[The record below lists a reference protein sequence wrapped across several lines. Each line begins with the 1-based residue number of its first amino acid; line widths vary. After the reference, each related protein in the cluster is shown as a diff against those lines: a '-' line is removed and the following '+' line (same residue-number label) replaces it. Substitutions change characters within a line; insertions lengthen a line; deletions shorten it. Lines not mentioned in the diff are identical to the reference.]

1 MTVGELELVG
11 RLRDVESLRPEAFEQ
26 ARRVLRAAMASDRSA
41 GPASS
46 RPPRRPSRRTLAIR
60 IMVGL
65 GIGIAAAAVAVALVA
80 PSASQPGA
88 TPRRPPAGSQPA
100 ATPGRPP
107 AGPPAAAHGTSTPLM
122 RLAGY
127 IKAHTGRRA
136 GNATLIIRTEPDAK
150 GRLDR
155 GFDLYADSGAYYWAP
170 TERGLPAQV
179 AERHDIGDGMF
190 RREVAAALYAVNGNL
205 AIARQRMI
213 NAPLDPGTVPSGQS
227 GASAGT
233 TDNYLWE
240 NSLDALTAGA
250 GNPQVRVGVLRLLST
265 LPEVTVTNT
274 TTDGQPT
281 LTLTAGSP
289 AFPGNYQEALTIN
302 ASTGVPVAFAG
313 GTPGQKPNVTITYQV
328 SRVTLAAIAAGKF

>member
-11 RLRDVESLRPEAFEQ
+11 RLRDVEPLRPEAFEQ
-26 ARRVLRAAMASDRSA
+26 ARTVLRTAMAGDRSA
-41 GPASS
+41 EPAPA
-46 RPPRRPSRRTLAIR
+46 RPQRRPRRRTLAIR
-60 IMVGL
+60 GIVGL
-65 GIGIAAAAVAVALVA
+65 GIGIAAVAVTVTLIAT
-80 PSASQPGA
+80 SA
-88 TPRRPPAGSQPA
+88 SQPA

-107 AGPPAAAHGTSTPLM
+107 AGPRAAAHGTSTPPLM

-127 IKAHTGRRA
+127 IKAHTGQPG
-136 GNATLIIRTEPDAK
+136 GNATLIISTEPNPK
-150 GRLDR
+150 GQPDT
-155 GFDLYADSGAYYWAP
+155 GADLYTDSGADYWAP
-170 TERGLPAQV
+170 TESGLPAQI
-179 AERHDIGDGMF
+179 AAHHDIGNEMF

-213 NAPLDPGTVPSGQS
+213 NATGSVCSAQCDPTAVGI
-227 GASAGT
+227 
-233 TDNYLWE
+233 TDNYLWA

-274 TTDGQPT
+274 TTGGQPT

-289 AFPGNYQEALTIN
+289 AFPGNYHEALTIN

-313 GTPGQKPNVTITYQV
+313 GTPGQKPNVAITYQV
-328 SRVTLAAIAAGKF
+328 FRVTLAAIAAGKF